1 MKLGEKTQALNIK
14 IAEIKAQQELEDKKT
29 SRGEQHDVRMI
40 TAQKEVETMKLAA
53 QREIKEMEGEWRKLT
68 ASGMNAD
75 RLQRLYS
82 DTLNRKA
89 IYENQISSVMKS
101 DAYQRAAEAASM
113 DPTKSPAAAKMQQE
127 GSRALESFESNFR
140 TMRETADKAISH
152 MSAKVGLPP
161 EAAAGMSKEDESA
174 YKWAKSNP
182 SDPRSKDILSRL
194 GK

>member
-1 MKLGEKTQALNIK
+1 
-14 IAEIKAQQELEDKKT
+14 
-29 SRGEQHDVRMI
+29 VRMI